1 MKYNKEWMLECIL
14 LRMRSPKLYDYI
26 RRQNILVLPG
36 NTTIRKYISSYMANF
51 GFNENMLQ
59 TLKKKTATMDRFKC
73 QGDIVIDEMK
83 LSEHLSV
90 NTAGKVNGFVDL
102 GTYTPEEQKQLPCD
116 HGLVVMFVPL
126 IGSWSQILGTFAT
139 RTDIKGELLA
149 KIVLEA
155 TILAEKAGLFVNYDT
170 CDAATWNRKMWR
182 MMGVKANSKEVI
194 AKRVHPSDDKRSLY
208 FLSDFPH
215 LVKNIR
221 NRLLQTSFHTPDG
234 KVSMAPL
241 REALKLDE
249 NNLTLKAMP
258 RLTKTHLEPNDFEKM
273 RVSLA
278 FQTFGSDSLR
288 GLQLYKPQLEKSCG
302 NIEPTQKFFRRMKS
316 LITTMTTRYPAEALR
331 PNSPAIR
338 DLEEFLE
345 FLTRWEQTADKKN
358 FLSESTTE
366 GLRVTIR
373 STLGLLSYIHEE
385 LGYAYL
391 MTSRLSQD
399 KIENLFGIVRL
410 SSGCNAHPTLQQ
422 FLTTINCLSYY
433 NLAKSVPGSNVPE
446 GVVSSLLTVADKTVN
461 TYKQQQLIDLLLDEG
476 DLEGA
481 EGSLHGSSL
490 TAQCRSPIRQP
501 A

>member
-302 NIEPTQKFFRRMKS
+302 NIEPTQKFFRYMKPDLVKYYRHS
-316 LITTMTTRYPAEALR
+316 IDWDDMVDHMQNSFQCCGIGPLAYQDWDRNSHYKCAPSNPSHERCSVPESCCRVTSAGCGRNVLSKSWDEAKQLIYGDSCLDSVLSSVRRNVVVGGGVALLLSVGLLLAVATTRDYSNALR
-331 PNSPAIR
+331 
-338 DLEEFLE
+338 
-345 FLTRWEQTADKKN
+345 
-358 FLSESTTE
+358 
-366 GLRVTIR
+366 
-373 STLGLLSYIHEE
+373 
-385 LGYAYL
+385 
-391 MTSRLSQD
+391 
-399 KIENLFGIVRL
+399 
-410 SSGCNAHPTLQQ
+410 
-422 FLTTINCLSYY
+422 
-433 NLAKSVPGSNVPE
+433 
-446 GVVSSLLTVADKTVN
+446 
-461 TYKQQQLIDLLLDEG
+461 
-476 DLEGA
+476 
-481 EGSLHGSSL
+481 
-490 TAQCRSPIRQP
+490 RQP
-501 A
+501 KLQTPDDGFYQ